1 MSFSDKVNNV
11 VEENNIKVY
20 KCDTCSKCKGKYFIH
35 MNIDNLDKYVCSYL
49 CSKDL
54 HKKYNNYWDNVV
66 NIEDFNKY
74 PIPPIYNNIN
84 HNKKFNIDISP
95 YDIERY
101 EYQMEMEAEDQ
112 RIKELENYSDNSNSD
127 YDSE

>member
-20 KCDTCSKCKGKYFIH
+20 KCDTCSKCKEKYFIH
-35 MNIDNLDKYVCSYL
+35 MNIDNSDKYVCSYL

-54 HKKYNNYWDNVV
+54 HKKYKNYWDSVV

-74 PIPPIYNNIN
+74 PIPALHTKNSE
-84 HNKKFNIDISP
+84 KFKIDISP
-95 YDIERY
+95 YDVERY

>member
-20 KCDTCSKCKGKYFIH
+20 KCDTCSKCKEKYFIH
-35 MNIDNLDKYVCSYL
+35 MNIDNSEKYVCSYL

-54 HKKYNNYWDNVV
+54 HKKYNNYWDSVV

-74 PIPPIYNNIN
+74 PIPVLYTKNIE
-84 HNKKFNIDISP
+84 KFKIDISP
-95 YDIERY
+95 YDVERY
-101 EYQMEMEAEDQ
+101 EYQLEMEEEDR
-112 RIKELENYSDNSNSD
+112 RIKELENYSESSNSD

>member
-20 KCDTCSKCKGKYFIH
+20 KCDTCSKCKEKYFIH
-35 MNIDNLDKYVCSYL
+35 MNIDNSDKYVCSYL

-54 HKKYNNYWDNVV
+54 HKKYNNYWDSVV
-66 NIEDFNKY
+66 NLEDFNKY
-74 PIPPIYNNIN
+74 PIPVLYTNNI
-84 HNKKFNIDISP
+84 KKFKINISP
-95 YDIERY
+95 YDVERY
-101 EYQMEMEAEDQ
+101 EYQLEMEVEDR
-112 RIKELENYSDNSNSD
+112 RIKELENYSDSSNSD